1 MWTRQEIKLNAKNSL
16 RNFYWKAVLAAFILM
31 LVGDTLVATANSN
44 SFGSSDDT
52 SYVTG
57 SYTDTYGNVYSYGE
71 RVTDGAAISDSLL
84 NAYVS
89 LFSLMLP
96 VAVIATLIGLA
107 IKVFVFNPLIV
118 GGRKFFLQ
126 ASRGDVNLRY
136 FGSAF
141 GDGYMNVVGA
151 MFMTKLSIFLWS
163 LLLVVPGI
171 IKAYEYRM
179 VPYLMIEDPTLSPS
193 QAKELSKNMML
204 NEKLDVFVLDLTF
217 ILWRL
222 LSGITFGIVGIF
234 YVNPYIEFTNAE
246 LYRKIRVKIL
256 PPEDNF
262 GSYDNG
268 SYNNE
273 TYNGNNGNG
282 NYDNGNNGN
291 GYNSGYGQ
299 GNGNNAWNSFN

>member
-57 SYTDTYGNVYSYGE
+57 SYTDAYGNVYSYGE
-71 RVTDGAAISDSLL
+71 QVTDGAAISDSLL
-84 NAYVS
+84 NAYAS

-268 SYNNE
+268 SYNNG

-282 NYDNGNNGN
+282 NYDNGNDGN

>member
-57 SYTDTYGNVYSYGE
+57 SYTDAYGNVYSYGE

-268 SYNNE
+268 SYNNG

-282 NYDNGNNGN
+282 NYDNGNDGN